1 MAQISIS
8 VYGMGKVRRDCL
20 RCSAHNPRL
29 GSERYCFRKQAS
41 LIVLPERP
49 AIEKPKAEYTVV
61 YMAELINRPE
71 FIVRVLGIPI
81 PIPISL
87 HVLC

>member
-1 MAQISIS
+1 MEWEKCEGIAYA
-8 VYGMGKVRRDCL
+8 VLPTTPDWV
-20 RCSAHNPRL
+20 P
-29 GSERYCFRKQAS
+29 ERYCFRKQAS

>member
-1 MAQISIS
+1 MEWEKWEGIAYA
-8 VYGMGKVRRDCL
+8 VLPTTPDWV
-20 RCSAHNPRL
+20 
-29 GSERYCFRKQAS
+29 SERDCFRKQAS

-49 AIEKPKAEYTVV
+49 AIEKKPKAEYTVV

-71 FIVRVLGIPI
+71 FIVRVLRITI